1 MKPSRPPSSSAA
13 SASRAQAL
21 RARWKTLAPRE
32 QSLVLAAG
40 TVVAVALLWWVAL
53 APALRTLREAPA
65 QHAALDA
72 QLQRMQALQSEAL
85 QLQAA
90 PAAPAGDASQ
100 ALRTSLTQRLGTQAQ
115 INILGDRA
123 TVTLKGAP
131 ADGVAEWLSQARSN
145 ARAVPVEAR
154 LARSTAAA
162 PQPGGSAA
170 VLGPTSPQR
179 AAALGPAAARAGKP
193 AAAAA
198 ADDAMPRWDGTLVLA
213 LPAR

>member
-1 MKPSRPPSSSAA
+1 MKPARSPSPSAA
-13 SASRAQAL
+13 SASRAEAL

-90 PAAPAGDASQ
+90 PAAPARCVSSWPG
-100 ALRTSLTQRLGTQAQ
+100 RTVKRMRLWSS
-115 INILGDRA
+115 
-123 TVTLKGAP
+123 VT
-131 ADGVAEWLSQARSN
+131 
-145 ARAVPVEAR
+145 
-154 LARSTAAA
+154 
-162 PQPGGSAA
+162 
-170 VLGPTSPQR
+170 
-179 AAALGPAAARAGKP
+179 AGF
-193 AAAAA
+193 
-198 ADDAMPRWDGTLVLA
+198 
-213 LPAR
+213 

>member
-1 MKPSRPPSSSAA
+1 MKPARSPSPSAA
-13 SASRAQAL
+13 SASRAEAL

-53 APALRTLREAPA
+53 APALHTLREAPA

-100 ALRTSLTQRLGTQAQ
+100 ALRTSLAQRLGTQAQ
-115 INILGDRA
+115 INILGVRRRKCIGREGLQRA
-123 TVTLKGAP
+123 DVDVP
-131 ADGVAEWLSQARSN
+131 HGVAA
-145 ARAVPVEAR
+145 
-154 LARSTAAA
+154 
-162 PQPGGSAA
+162 
-170 VLGPTSPQR
+170 
-179 AAALGPAAARAGKP
+179 
-193 AAAAA
+193 
-198 ADDAMPRWDGTLVLA
+198 
-213 LPAR
+213 